1 MSSLLDLLPDLSMP
15 AENQPVTN
23 QLILDVPAENQ
34 PIMNVLLE
42 DLPNVNPLLNV
53 FPSINSVPPATFYT
67 MQGLAK
73 YLNQN
78 PEYKPYFTGYT
89 TVSPYLLPM
98 TSTLADMGY
107 DPRKVPIAPMVKN
120 LSQYQFLE
128 YSQQLRLFQTV
139 YSFNST
145 AYGNYVMNN
154 IPPVYFRFQTYKEY
168 TNFKSAVSVVNKMYP
183 FDAMAY
189 GTDPETGI
197 TLGWVVP
204 FPL

>member
-1 MSSLLDLLPDLSMP
+1 MSSLMDLP
-15 AENQPVTN
+15 ADQPAAVPPVADPPIADTPIADP
-23 QLILDVPAENQ
+23 LIV
-34 PIMNVLLE
+34 NVLVE
-42 DLPNVNPLLNV
+42 DLPNINPLLNV

-89 TVSPYLLPM
+89 AVSPYLLPM
-98 TSTLADMGY
+98 TSTLYDIGY
-107 DPRKVPIAPMVKN
+107 DPMNVPIAPMVKT
-120 LSQYQFLE
+120 LSQYQLLE

-139 YSFNST
+139 YAFNST

-168 TNFKSAVSVVNKMYP
+168 TNFKSSVALVNKMYA